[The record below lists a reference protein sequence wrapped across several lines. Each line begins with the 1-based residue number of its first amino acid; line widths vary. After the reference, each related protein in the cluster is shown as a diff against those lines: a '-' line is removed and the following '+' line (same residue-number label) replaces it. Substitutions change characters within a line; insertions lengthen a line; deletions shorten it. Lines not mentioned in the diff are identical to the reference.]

1 MRYEWGEIK
10 DKINRNKHGM
20 SLSAGIYVFDDP
32 YRIEAY
38 DGCEGDEDR
47 FITIGMDAATRILY
61 VCYTM
66 RPGDNSTRL
75 ISVRKTEQH
84 ENRLYDKQRQW

>member
-1 MRYEWGEIK
+1 MQYEWGEIK
-10 DKINRNKHGM
+10 DKINRAKHGM

-38 DGCEGDEDR
+38 DGHDDDEDR
-47 FITIGMDAATRILY
+47 FITIGMDATTRILY

-66 RPGDNSTRL
+66 RLGDNSTRL
-75 ISVRKTEQH
+75 ISVRKAEQH
-84 ENRLYDKQRQW
+84 ESRLYDKQRQW

>member
-1 MRYEWGEIK
+1 MRYEWGEKK
-10 DKINRNKHGM
+10 DKINRNKHGI

-38 DGCEGDEDR
+38 DGKDGDEDR
-47 FITIGMDAATRILY
+47 FITIGMDIEIRVLF

-66 RPGDNSTRL
+66 RSEENSTRL
-75 ISVRKTEQH
+75 ISVRKAESH
-84 ENRLYDKQRQW
+84 ECRLYEKQRKW